1 MLSTGNAKS
10 LYINREISWLDFNER
25 VLEEAMNKKH
35 PLLERLRFLSI
46 SGSNLDEFY
55 MVRVAGLVAQID
67 QGINIK
73 SIDDMTAKQQL
84 IKVQNKVKK
93 IFLKQNRY
101 YKKLFLELKKEKI
114 YLKDKNKLTIKQHK
128 YIYDYFQNQ
137 ILPLLTPLAID
148 PAHPFPFVS
157 NLGLVL
163 ALEIR
168 HKQTNKKRNALLPFP
183 ANMEKFIELSPN
195 SKNKKIDFI
204 AIQDVIIKYISE
216 IFKGYDYINGGLF
229 RIIRDSDIEFQ
240 EEAEDLLMSFKSQL
254 RIRKRGKVVLLL
266 MDKNMPLNLRKLICR
281 DLDVD
286 EDKIIRSNGMYDF
299 QSVAEIVNKG
309 PIHLKF
315 KKYTPRFPE
324 RIKQENNDI
333 FRAIRKKD
341 IIVHHPYETFDV
353 VASFLEQAAKDPKVT
368 TIKQT
373 LYRTTLEDS
382 PIVRALISAS
392 ESGKNVTAIVELKA
406 RFDEEVN
413 IKLSQDLER
422 AGVHVVY
429 GIPELKT
436 HAKVSLVVRK
446 ERSKVNKY
454 VHYGTGNY
462 HPKTAKL
469 YTDLSLFTCEE
480 GLSEDALNFF
490 NVVTGYTDAV
500 SWNKISVAPV
510 ALRKK
515 LIENIEHEIE
525 NAKKGIDAGIW
536 FKCNSLVDEELI
548 NSLYKASKYG
558 VKIILIIRGICCLR
572 AGVIGLSENIIVKSI
587 IGRYLEH
594 SRIYCFANGKAMPNA
609 LNKVFISSADLM
621 PRNFDRRIEI
631 LIPILNSTV
640 HKQVLFQ
647 VMFMNVQDNALSW
660 QMDKYGDYYKKKDDN
675 KLDSAHVYFMKNPS
689 LSGRGENY
697 VKKNIK
703 KFFFG

>member
-114 YLKDKNKLTIKQHK
+114 YLKDKNKLTIKQNK

-315 KKYTPRFPE
+315 KKYMPRFPE

-353 VASFLEQAAKDPKVT
+353 VASFLEQAAKDPNVT

-446 ERSKVNKY
+446 ERSKVKKY

-490 NVVTGYTDAV
+490 NVVTGYTDTV
-500 SWNKISVAPV
+500 SWNKISVAPIG
-510 ALRKK
+510 LRKK

-609 LNKVFISSADLM
+609 VNKVFISSADLM

-631 LIPILNSTV
+631 LIPILNNTV

-647 VMFMNVQDNALSW
+647 IMFMNVQDNVLSW